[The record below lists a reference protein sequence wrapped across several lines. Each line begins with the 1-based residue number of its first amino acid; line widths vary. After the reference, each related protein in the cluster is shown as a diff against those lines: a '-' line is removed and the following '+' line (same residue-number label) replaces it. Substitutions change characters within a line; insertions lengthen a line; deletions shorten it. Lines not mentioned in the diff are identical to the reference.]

1 MPITVLV
8 VDDSSADRLLIK
20 NTLSDYR
27 VLEACDGVEAAR
39 IIESEEEIDILI
51 LDLNMPNMDG
61 FAVLEL
67 IKNSE
72 RNKKLRPIILTAY
85 DEIENE
91 IKGLKSGAVDF
102 IHKPIHSLALK
113 ARVDVHA
120 ALINAERAL
129 EKKLS
134 EQVLTFDMV
143 FEQAPIGIAISHN
156 RFPKEYDDPS
166 KIRINPMYQ
175 KITGRTKEELIKL
188 GWAKITHP
196 DDVAEELE
204 NFRKVES
211 GELKE
216 YSMEKRYI
224 RPDGSVVWV
233 NVTVYSLLPIGEN
246 KFNYICLVQDITE
259 RKQIEFE
266 RKYIS
271 EHDRWTGLY
280 NREYLVSLL
289 EKHAKTMQ
297 CSKKALICIN
307 LSMAELLTANY
318 GYHYTQN
325 MIKKA
330 AEALSRFCSESC
342 VLFYPSENRFVFYLF
357 GYKQRS
363 ELDEFCGKVA
373 QTLES
378 LFVTDRITGGIGVLE
393 FGGGQ
398 EEPEVDELLR
408 KLLVASDKSVGLSEK
423 NFQVCFYD
431 KELEELVNRER
442 DIGEALGRIAA
453 VAPCEDEIY
462 LEFQPVLDLRCG
474 AVCGFEALARLR
486 SQKLGLVSPKEFV
499 PIAEKTKLII
509 PVGERV
515 FEKAFLFLGKLKQRG
530 FGDMHVSVNV
540 SVIQLLSPGFTK
552 NLFALI
558 DKMGVDPRQICIEI
572 TESVFAS
579 DYEKINSIFDELRS
593 SGLQIA
599 IDDFGT
605 GYSSL
610 AREKELKVDCMK
622 IDKIFIDKLLETDP
636 HKAITG
642 DIISMAHRL
651 GQYVI
656 AEGVEHKPQL
666 SYLIEHGCDRV
677 QGYLISRPLGEEKA
691 LEFLESFGVGGA
703 I

>member
-72 RNKKLRPIILTAY
+72 RHKKLRPIILTAY

-156 RFPKEYDDPS
+156 CFPKEYDDPS

-318 GYHYTQN
+318 GYQYTQN

-453 VAPCEDEIY
+453 GAPCEDEIY